1 MIRFLLILLFCGQV
15 LAKTPAPKTP
25 PQGVLLY
32 NETTNQILIETN
44 PGYVRP
50 IASITKLMTAM
61 VALDYDKNLTRP
73 LKLVRRSKGSIPK
86 GSYTRGQ
93 IIHAMLIRSDNNAA
107 ETLATD
113 YPGGRAAFLTAM
125 NRKAVELKMYN
136 TNFDDPSGLDRN
148 NVSTIH
154 NLKLM
159 LQASAQY
166 PLIREISVKK
176 QVMFEKRYKK
186 KIRKINVPN
195 TNNQMLLEFD
205 NIVVSKTG
213 LTNPAGWCVGLVVEQ
228 NGQKYIVVILG
239 ARNKLERLKIAKEI
253 MYNHLSD
260 TDLK

>member
-44 PGYVRP
+44 PEYVRP
-50 IASITKLMTAM
+50 IASVTKLMTAM
-61 VALDYDKNLTRP
+61 VALDYDKNLTRS
-73 LKLVRRSKGSIPK
+73 LKLVKRTKGVIPYNTY
-86 GSYTRGQ
+86 SRGE
-93 IIHAMLIRSDNNAA
+93 IFHAMLIRSDNNAA
-107 ETLATD
+107 ETLAAD

-125 NRKAVELKMYN
+125 NRKAAELKMYS

-148 NVSTIH
+148 NTSTIH

-166 PLIREISVKK
+166 TLIREISVKK

-186 KIRKINVPN
+186 KIRKIVVPN
-195 TNNQMLLEFD
+195 TNSQMLFEFD
-205 NIVVSKTG
+205 NIVVTKTG
-213 LTNPAGWCVGLVVEQ
+213 LTNPAGWCLGLVVEQ
-228 NGQKYIVVILG
+228 NQQRYIVVILG
-239 ARNKLERLKIAKEI
+239 ARNKFERLKIAKEI

>member
-15 LAKTPAPKTP
+15 LAKTP

-32 NETTNQILIETN
+32 NETTNQVLIETN

-61 VALDYDKNLTRP
+61 VALDHDKNLTRP

-107 ETLATD
+107 ETLAAD

-239 ARNKLERLKIAKEI
+239 ARNKFERLKIAKEI